1 MPTTRISTSFLPTVA
16 FILLVAAAVLQVVFI
31 FRRDRR
37 LDPASPHLLAAA
49 AVALLSDIVRR
60 SILIRFLA
68 ITGLFESL
76 VFFSGVVALVLAVY
90 RYVARE
96 KALGYVSFGATLAA
110 IFLLA
115 VASAPIAPKDV
126 VPPLPAL
133 QSNWLALHVSFS
145 FIGESFFVMACV
157 TSIVYLLTRDPERRQ
172 RLDRLTYTAT
182 IIGYP
187 IFTVG
192 ALIFGAIWADVA
204 WGAYWSWDPKE
215 TWALVTWLAYT
226 GYLHTRLVGRWR
238 GTVSAVLS
246 IIAFVLT
253 LFTLFGVNFL
263 IAGLHSYR

>member
-1 MPTTRISTSFLPTVA
+1 MSTQGLSPTFLPTVA
-16 FILLVAAAVLQVVFI
+16 FAILVAAAALQVI
-31 FRRDRR
+31 WMLRRDRKP
-37 LDPASPHLLAAA
+37 DPASPHLLAIAG
-49 AVALLSDIVRR
+49 LLLLADIVRR
-60 SILIRFLA
+60 SVQIRFLA

-76 VFFSGVVALVLAVY
+76 VFFAGVVAVVLAVY
-90 RYVARE
+90 RYLSGP
-96 KALGYVSFGATLAA
+96 KTLPYVSFGATLAA

-115 VASAPIAPKDV
+115 VASAPIAPKEV
-126 VPPLPAL
+126 APPVPAL

-145 FIGESFFVMACV
+145 FIGESFFVVAFV
-157 TSIVYLLTRDPERRQ
+157 TSIVYLASREPERRA

-226 GYLHTRLVGRWR
+226 GYLHSRLVGKWR
-238 GTVSAVLS
+238 GAVSAAIS
-246 IIAFVLT
+246 IVAFVLT

-263 IAGLHSYR
+263 ISGLHSYR